1 MKVIVTEQILNDLS
15 EFKIPEEKFTKLA
28 KFQLKSYTKPLFD
41 YGKLNFIFDD
51 FVTDLNEFNLPI
63 DQYENFIIQ
72 IKKANLIKFK
82 KITENV
88 EILYS
93 DEKKVDFK
101 PWDLSKYIYNSKFNY
116 EISILNV
123 FTKNEDSF
131 KSLTSFLMKEFIR
144 IKLLYKYE
152 DKFVANILNE
162 KLDYKYKDALS
173 KVKKIEQ
180 TKIDKSISLTNKV
193 ETYLV
198 NNSFETSI
206 AKRYLV
212 SIKKLLEI

>member
-1 MKVIVTEQILNDLS
+1 MKVIVTEKILNDLR
-15 EFKIPEEKFTKLA
+15 EFKIPQEKFTKLS
-28 KFQLKSYTKPLFD
+28 KLQLKSYTKPLFD

-51 FVTDLNEFNLPI
+51 FVTGLNDFNLPI

-82 KITENV
+82 KITENI

-93 DEKKVDFK
+93 EEKKVDFK
-101 PWDLSKYIYNSKFNY
+101 PWDISKYIYSAKLNY
-116 EISILNV
+116 ENSILNV
-123 FTKNEDSF
+123 FIKNEDSF
-131 KSLTSFLMKEFIR
+131 KSLTSFLMKEFLR
-144 IKLLYKYE
+144 IKLLYKYD
-152 DKFVANILNE
+152 DKFVANIFNE

-173 KVKKIEQ
+173 KVNKIEQ
-180 TKIDKSISLTNKV
+180 TKIDKSIILRNKV
-193 ETYLV
+193 EIYLV

-212 SIKKLLEI
+212 SIKKILEI